1 MLLNVVATSLFYSI
15 LPRNC
20 EYLFGRE
27 IVCYTTIMYQ
37 ARSEE
42 KYCMMNHKITTW
54 YTRENGTVL
63 GPFSKA
69 IIKNKVLIGRLS
81 DHDEV
86 SSDQQSWQ
94 RLSTVSELS
103 NRVNTAE
110 LERAQRNLDERDGF
124 DRRQTQK
131 TVPDEILQKRT
142 QERRANENDRDIE
155 YRQLR
160 TLLIKRY
167 RQHKERLFL
176 PLVVVFLIMSIIL
189 TLALLFPTKLP
200 NPLPNCETAAG
211 PNINW
216 NNCSK
221 SKLDLH
227 HQDFNGAQLR
237 NSKLP
242 GSNLWNSSFI
252 AADLAYA
259 DLRFT
264 NLSYGQLQ
272 DSILIGA
279 NLQKADLSYADL
291 TNADLSFADLTAANI
306 GGSKLDNAIFDSAIW
321 PDGSTCASGSI
332 GQCIVVTP

>member
-1 MLLNVVATSLFYSI
+1 MLPACFFAM

-27 IVCYTTIMYQ
+27 IVCYTTVMYQ
-37 ARSEE
+37 GRSEG
-42 KYCMMNHKITTW
+42 KYCMMNNKITTW

-69 IIKNKVLIGRLS
+69 IIKNKILIGRLS

-94 RLSTVSELS
+94 PLSTVSELS
-103 NRVNTAE
+103 NRTNTAE
-110 LERAQRNLDERDGF
+110 LERIQRNLDERDGF
-124 DRRQTQK
+124 DRRHAQK
-131 TVPDEILQKRT
+131 TVSDEILQKRT
-142 QERRANENDRDIE
+142 QERRSSEDDLDIE

-167 RQHKERLFL
+167 RQHKDQLFW
-176 PLVVVFLIMSIIL
+176 PLVALFLIMSISL
-189 TLALLFPTKLP
+189 SLALLFPTKLP
-200 NPLPNCETAAG
+200 NPLPNCETPAG
-211 PNINW
+211 PKVNW
-216 NNCSK
+216 NNCLK
-221 SKLDLH
+221 TKLDLH

-237 NSKLP
+237 NSKLL

-264 NLSYGQLQ
+264 NLSYSQLQ
-272 DSILIGA
+272 DSILTGA

-291 TNADLSFADLTAANI
+291 TNADLSFADLTAANL

-321 PDGSTCASGSI
+321 PDGKTCASGSI